1 MNGLALGL
9 AIVGA
14 AWGFVADRISARWPE
29 HEADEPPAE
38 PVPAEGALR
47 LAADGPGSAS
57 SAGAGLRPAGWV
69 RTLDW
74 RTPVVIAV
82 GAVALGAVG
91 LRFDDPAELVVF
103 GAWTVTLTVLFAT
116 DLDQRL
122 LPDVLTLPLIPI
134 AIVLVLADL
143 DPFVAPS
150 DLPVAAL
157 AAVIV
162 PVGLYALSIPFGA
175 GAFGLGDVKFLIGFG
190 LLAGA
195 ERFVVGLVSG
205 ILLAGVVIVVLLAFR
220 RIRLR
225 TFIPYGPFL
234 ILGALWALL
243 GGR

>member
-1 MNGLALGL
+1 LTGLALVL
-9 AIVGA
+9 AILGA
-14 AWGFVADRISARWPE
+14 AWGFVADRIAARWPE
-29 HEADEPPAE
+29 HEADEPTAAPE
-38 PVPAEGALR
+38 DAEGATGQPTD
-47 LAADGPGSAS
+47 APAPPQA
-57 SAGAGLRPAGWV
+57 AGAGLRPAGWV
-69 RTLDW
+69 RALDW
-74 RTPVVIAV
+74 RTPVVIAI
-82 GAVALGAVG
+82 GAGALGSVG
-91 LRFDDPAELVVF
+91 LRFDDPVELIVF
-103 GAWTVTLTVLFAT
+103 AVWAAMLTVMFAT

-143 DPFVAPS
+143 DPFVARA

-157 AAVIV
+157 TAVLV
-162 PVGLYALSIPFGA
+162 PVGLFALSLPFGA

-195 ERFVVGLVSG
+195 ERFIVGLVSG
-205 ILLAGVVIVVLLAFR
+205 ILLAGVVIVVLLVLR

-243 GGR
+243 GPR